1 MLKVAQLVTKLQCEN
16 AQYTYNNLLNKNYGV
31 FCLTQENDA
40 ELEFRYIENIIHIDL
55 LKSGINCPKT
65 HCDAV

>member
-1 MLKVAQLVTKLQCEN
+1 MPKAAQLVTKLQCEN
-16 AQYTYNNLLNKNYGV
+16 AQYTYDKLLIKDYGV
-31 FCLTQENDA
+31 YCLTQEDNT
-40 ELEFRYIENIIHIDL
+40 EREFKYIENIIHIDL